1 MELPRRNRR
10 SGPARPA
17 RGLFEDELYQDDS
30 YQDDSYQNDSY
41 PDDSYPDDSYPD
53 ELYQS
58 PYEDQGYQDQGY
70 QRRGRPQGLFS
81 EPDYE
86 EPRYG
91 DRRQRRRF
99 ATQRIDTRDYA
110 GYEDL
115 GYSDRR
121 SRRRGPGRLV
131 MVLGSVLALAGA
143 AVIGR
148 AVAERG
154 HVYGPAEQIPANVGT
169 SVPGLDGAVAAPLAF
184 SRPVQIEI
192 PKLDVDAPVMR
203 LGLAANH
210 TVAVPPLEDHNLAGW
225 YDGSVTPG
233 QKGTSVILGHVDSF
247 TGISVFFY
255 IKTLRR
261 GNQIKIMRANGSTAI
276 FTVDGVQKVAKSAF
290 PTSDVYGQ
298 ARYPGLRLITCGG
311 QFDTATRQYLDNIV
325 VYAHL
330 TRTIRG
336 SVR

>member
-1 MELPRRNRR
+1 MERPRRNRR

-17 RGLFEDELYQDDS
+17 GGLFEDEPYQDEDS
-30 YQDDSYQNDSY
+30 YYPDEPYQEQYYDDQSY
-41 PDDSYPDDSYPD
+41 PDREYR
-53 ELYQS
+53 Q
-58 PYEDQGYQDQGY
+58 
-70 QRRGRPQGLFS
+70 RGRPPGLLS

-86 EPRYG
+86 EPHYG
-91 DRRQRRRF
+91 RRR
-99 ATQRIDTRDYA
+99 AARHYDDPEYQ
-110 GYEDL
+110 GYENWDRA
-115 GYSDRR
+115 SRR
-121 SRRRGPGRLV
+121 SRGSRPGRPRAGRLV
-131 MVLGSVLALAGA
+131 MVLGSVLLLAGA
-143 AVIGR
+143 AVIAR

-154 HVYGPAEQIPANVGT
+154 HLYGPAEQIPANVGS
-169 SVPGLDGAVAAPLAF
+169 SVPTLDGAVAKPLAF

-192 PKLDVDAPVMR
+192 PKLDVNAPVMR

-210 TVAVPPLEDHNLAGW
+210 TVAVPPLQNHNLAGW

-261 GNQIKIMRANGSTAI
+261 GNQIKVMRANGSTAI
-276 FTVDGVQKVAKSAF
+276 FTVDGVQKVVKDAF

-298 ARYPGLRLITCGG
+298 VKYPGLRLITCGG
-311 QFDTATRQYLDNIV
+311 PFDTSTRQYLDNIV

-330 TRTIRG
+330 SRIIRA
-336 SVR
+336 

>member
-10 SGPARPA
+10 SGPARPVQ
-17 RGLFEDELYQDDS
+17 GLFQDELYQDD
-30 YQDDSYQNDSY
+30 
-41 PDDSYPDDSYPD
+41 YPD

-58 PYEDQGYQDQGY
+58 PYDDDQGYDDQGYQDQGY
-70 QRRGRPQGLFS
+70 QDQGYRPRAAPGLFS

-86 EPRYG
+86 EPRYPG
-91 DRRQRRRF
+91 RRQRQRHE
-99 ATQRIDTRDYA
+99 TQRLDPVDYA
-110 GYEDL
+110 GYEDP
-115 GYSDRR
+115 GYAGRR
-121 SRRRGPGRLV
+121 SRRRRGPGRLV
-131 MVLGSVLALAGA
+131 MVLGSVLVLAGA
-143 AVIGR
+143 AVVAR

-154 HVYGPAEQIPANVGT
+154 HVYGAAEQIPANVGT
-169 SVPGLDGAVAAPLAF
+169 NMPGMDGAAAKPLAF

-192 PKLDVDAPVMR
+192 PKLDVHAPVMR

-210 TVAVPPLEDHNLAGW
+210 TVAVPPLQNHNLAGW

-233 QKGTSVILGHVDSF
+233 QQGTSVILGHVDSF

-261 GNQIKIMRANGSTAI
+261 GNQIKVMRANGSTAV
-276 FTVDGVQKVAKSAF
+276 FTVDGVQKVVKATF

-298 ARYPGLRLITCGG
+298 VKYPGLRLITCGG
-311 QFDTATRQYLDNIV
+311 PFDTATRQYLDDIV

>member
-10 SGPARPA
+10 SGQARPVQ
-17 RGLFEDELYQDDS
+17 GLFEDELYQ
-30 YQDDSYQNDSY
+30 
-41 PDDSYPDDSYPD
+41 DDSYPDDSYPD

-70 QRRGRPQGLFS
+70 QRRGHQGLFS
-81 EPDYE
+81 EPEYE

-91 DRRQRRRF
+91 DRRRRRRDE
-99 ATQRIDTRDYA
+99 TQRIDPRDYA
-110 GYEDL
+110 GYEDYA
-115 GYSDRR
+115 GRR
-121 SRRRGPGRLV
+121 GGRRRRGPTRLV
-131 MVLGSVLALAGA
+131 MILGSVLVLAGA

-154 HVYGPAEQIPANVGT
+154 HLYGPAEQIPANVGS
-169 SVPGLDGAVAAPLAF
+169 SVPTLDGAVAKPLAF

-192 PKLDVDAPVMR
+192 PKLDVNASVMR

-210 TVAVPPLEDHNLAGW
+210 TVAVPPLGNHNLAGW

-233 QKGTSVILGHVDSF
+233 QKGTAVILGHVNSF

-261 GNQIKIMRANGSTAI
+261 GNQIKVMRANGSTAI
-276 FTVDGVQKVAKSAF
+276 FTVDGVQKVVKTTF
-290 PTSDVYGQ
+290 PTSDVYGMVK
-298 ARYPGLRLITCGG
+298 YPGLRLITCGG
-311 QFDTATRQYLDNIV
+311 PFDTATRQYLDDIV

-330 TRTIRG
+330 TRTIRA
-336 SVR
+336 

>member
-10 SGPARPA
+10 SGPARPV

-30 YQDDSYQNDSY
+30 Y
-41 PDDSYPDDSYPD
+41 PDDDYPA

-70 QRRGRPQGLFS
+70 QDQGYQDQGYRRRGQQGLFS
-81 EPDYE
+81 EPDYGEPDYE
-86 EPRYG
+86 EPRYD
-91 DRRQRRRF
+91 DRRRRRRDE
-99 ATQRIDTRDYA
+99 TQLLGRRDYA
-110 GYEDL
+110 GYEDA
-115 GYSDRR
+115 GYARRR

-131 MVLGSVLALAGA
+131 LVLGSVLVLAGA

-154 HVYGPAEQIPANVGT
+154 HLYGPAEQIPANVGS
-169 SVPGLDGAVAAPLAF
+169 SVPTLDGAVAKPLAF

-210 TVAVPPLEDHNLAGW
+210 TVAVPPLENHNLAGW

-233 QKGTSVILGHVDSF
+233 QKGTAVILGHVDSI

-261 GNQIKIMRANGSTAI
+261 GNQIKVMRANGLTAI
-276 FTVDGVQKVAKSAF
+276 FTVDGVQKVVKTTF

-298 ARYPGLRLITCGG
+298 VKYPGLRLITCGG
-311 QFDTATRQYLDNIV
+311 QFDTATRQYLDDIV

-330 TRTIRG
+330 TRTIRA
-336 SVR
+336 

>member
-10 SGPARPA
+10 NGPARPVS
-17 RGLFEDELYQDDS
+17 GLFEDELYQDDS
-30 YQDDSYQNDSY
+30 YQ
-41 PDDSYPDDSYPD
+41 DDSYPD

-58 PYEDQGYQDQGY
+58 PYEDQGYQDRGY
-70 QRRGRPQGLFS
+70 QRRGQQRLFS
-81 EPDYE
+81 EPEYD
-86 EPRYG
+86 EPRY
-91 DRRQRRRF
+91 DSQRRRRRRDE
-99 ATQRIDTRDYA
+99 TQRIDPRDYA
-110 GYEDL
+110 AYDDYDQAG
-115 GYSDRR
+115 RR
-121 SRRRGPGRLV
+121 SRGRRGPTRLV
-131 MVLGSVLALAGA
+131 MVLGSVLVLAGA

-154 HVYGPAEQIPANVGT
+154 HLYGPAEQIPANVGS
-169 SVPGLDGAVAAPLAF
+169 SVPTLDGAVAKPLAF

-210 TVAVPPLEDHNLAGW
+210 TVAVPPLGSHNLAGW

-233 QKGTSVILGHVDSF
+233 QKGTAVILGHVDSI

-261 GNQIKIMRANGSTAI
+261 GNRIKIMRANGSMAI
-276 FTVDGVQKVAKSAF
+276 FTVDGVQKVVKTAF
-290 PTSDVYGQ
+290 PTSDVYGMVK
-298 ARYPGLRLITCGG
+298 YPGLRLITCGG
-311 QFDTATRQYLDNIV
+311 PFDTATRQYLDDIV

-330 TRTIRG
+330 TRTIRA
-336 SVR
+336 

>member
-10 SGPARPA
+10 SGPARPVQ
-17 RGLFEDELYQDDS
+17 GLFEDELYQDDS
-30 YQDDSYQNDSY
+30 YQDDSY
-41 PDDSYPDDSYPD
+41 PA

-58 PYEDQGYQDQGY
+58 PYEDQGYQDQDYRDQGYRDQGY
-70 QRRGRPQGLFS
+70 QRRGRPGLFS
-81 EPDYE
+81 EPDDE
-86 EPRYG
+86 EPRYD
-91 DRRQRRRF
+91 DRRRPRRNE
-99 ATQRIDTRDYA
+99 TQLLGPRDYA
-110 GYEDL
+110 GYEDS
-115 GYSDRR
+115 GYGRR
-121 SRRRGPGRLV
+121 RGRRRGPSRLV
-131 MVLGSVLALAGA
+131 MVLGSVLVLAGA

-154 HVYGPAEQIPANVGT
+154 HLYGPAEQIPANVGS
-169 SVPGLDGAVAAPLAF
+169 SVPTLDGAVAAPLAF

-210 TVAVPPLEDHNLAGW
+210 TVAVPPLENHNLAGW

-233 QKGTSVILGHVDSF
+233 QKGTAVILGHVDSF

-261 GNQIKIMRANGSTAI
+261 GNQIKVMRANGSTAI
-276 FTVDGVQKVAKSAF
+276 FTVDGVQKVVKTAF

-298 ARYPGLRLITCGG
+298 VRYPGLRLITCGG
-311 QFDTATRQYLDNIV
+311 QFDTATRQYLDDIV

-330 TRTIRG
+330 TRTIRA
-336 SVR
+336 

>member
-10 SGPARPA
+10 SGPARPVQ
-17 RGLFEDELYQDDS
+17 GLFQDELYQDD
-30 YQDDSYQNDSY
+30 
-41 PDDSYPDDSYPD
+41 YPD

-58 PYEDQGYQDQGY
+58 PYYDDQGYEDPGYQDQGYQDQGY
-70 QRRGRPQGLFS
+70 QPRAPQGLFS

-86 EPRYG
+86 EPRYPG
-91 DRRQRRRF
+91 RRQRQRHE
-99 ATQRIDTRDYA
+99 TQRLDPVDYA
-110 GYEDL
+110 GYADP
-115 GYSDRR
+115 GYAGRR
-121 SRRRGPGRLV
+121 SRRRRGPGRLV
-131 MVLGSVLALAGA
+131 MVLGSVLVLAGA
-143 AVIGR
+143 AVVAR

-154 HVYGPAEQIPANVGT
+154 HVYGAAEQIPANVGT
-169 SVPGLDGAVAAPLAF
+169 NVPGLDGAVAKPLAF

-210 TVAVPPLEDHNLAGW
+210 TVAVPPLENHNLTGW

-233 QKGTSVILGHVDSF
+233 QQGTSVILGHVDSF

-261 GNQIKIMRANGSTAI
+261 GNQIKVMRANGSTAV
-276 FTVDGVQKVAKSAF
+276 FTVDGVQKVVKTAF

-298 ARYPGLRLITCGG
+298 VKYPGLRLITCGG
-311 QFDTATRQYLDNIV
+311 PFDTATRQYLDDIV

>member
-10 SGPARPA
+10 SGPTRPVPS
-17 RGLFEDELYQDDS
+17 LFEDELYQDDS
-30 YQDDSYQNDSY
+30 YQ
-41 PDDSYPDDSYPD
+41 DDSYPD

-58 PYEDQGYQDQGY
+58 PYEDQGYQ
-70 QRRGRPQGLFS
+70 
-81 EPDYE
+81 
-86 EPRYG
+86 
-91 DRRQRRRF
+91 RRQPQR
-99 ATQRIDTRDYA
+99 TQLLSADQDYGY
-110 GYEDL
+110 GYED
-115 GYSDRR
+115 RPAR
-121 SRRRGPGRLV
+121 RRRGPGRFIA
-131 MVLGSVLALAGA
+131 ALGA
-143 AVIGR
+143 ALLVFGGGVIVR

-169 SVPGLDGAVAAPLAF
+169 SVPGLDGRVAKPLAF

-192 PKLDVDAPVMR
+192 PKLDVNAPVMR

-210 TVAVPPLEDHNLAGW
+210 TVAVPPLENHNLAGW

-261 GNQIKIMRANGSTAI
+261 GNQIKVMRANGSTAI
-276 FTVDGVQKVAKSAF
+276 FTVDGVQKVVKTSF

-298 ARYPGLRLITCGG
+298 VKYPSLRLITCGG
-311 QFDTATRQYLDNIV
+311 PFDTATRQYLDDIV

-336 SVR
+336 TVR

>member
-10 SGPARPA
+10 SGPARPVQ
-17 RGLFEDELYQDDS
+17 GLFEDELYQ
-30 YQDDSYQNDSY
+30 
-41 PDDSYPDDSYPD
+41 DDSYPDDSYPD

-58 PYEDQGYQDQGY
+58 PYEDQGYQDRGY
-70 QRRGRPQGLFS
+70 QRRGQQGLFS
-81 EPDYE
+81 EQEYE

-91 DRRQRRRF
+91 GRRGRRRDE
-99 ATQRIDTRDYA
+99 TQRIDPRDYA
-110 GYEDL
+110 GYEDYA
-115 GYSDRR
+115 GRR
-121 SRRRGPGRLV
+121 GRRRRGPTRLV
-131 MVLGSVLALAGA
+131 MILGSVLVLAGA

-154 HVYGPAEQIPANVGT
+154 HLYGPAEQIPANVGS
-169 SVPGLDGAVAAPLAF
+169 SVPTLDGAVAKPLAF

-192 PKLDVDAPVMR
+192 PKLDINAPVMR

-210 TVAVPPLEDHNLAGW
+210 TVAVPPLGNHDLAGW

-233 QKGTSVILGHVDSF
+233 QKGTAVILGHVDSF

-261 GNQIKIMRANGSTAI
+261 GNQIKVMRANGSTAI
-276 FTVDGVQKVAKSAF
+276 FTVDGVQKVVKTAF
-290 PTSDVYGQ
+290 PTSDVYGMVK
-298 ARYPGLRLITCGG
+298 YPGLRLITCGG
-311 QFDTATRQYLDNIV
+311 PFDTATRQYLDDIV

-330 TRTIRG
+330 TRTIRA
-336 SVR
+336 

>member
-10 SGPARPA
+10 SGPARPVQ
-17 RGLFEDELYQDDS
+17 GLFQDELYQDD
-30 YQDDSYQNDSY
+30 
-41 PDDSYPDDSYPD
+41 YPD

-58 PYEDQGYQDQGY
+58 PYYDDQGYEDQGYQDQGY
-70 QRRGRPQGLFS
+70 QDQGYQRRTPQGLFS

-86 EPRYG
+86 EPRYRG
-91 DRRQRRRF
+91 GRSGRGRQRQE
-99 ATQRIDTRDYA
+99 TQRLDPVDYA
-110 GYEDL
+110 GYADP
-115 GYSDRR
+115 GYADRR
-121 SRRRGPGRLV
+121 SRRRRGPGRLV
-131 MVLGSVLALAGA
+131 MVLGSVLVLAGA
-143 AVIGR
+143 AVVAR

-154 HVYGPAEQIPANVGT
+154 HVYGAAEQIPANVGT
-169 SVPGLDGAVAAPLAF
+169 DVPGLDGAVAKPLAF
-184 SRPVQIEI
+184 SRPVQIDI
-192 PKLDVDAPVMR
+192 PKLDVNAPVMR

-210 TVAVPPLEDHNLAGW
+210 TVAVPPLQNHNLAGW

-233 QKGTSVILGHVDSF
+233 QQGTSVILGHVDSF

-261 GNQIKIMRANGSTAI
+261 GNQIKVMRANGSTAI
-276 FTVDGVQKVAKSAF
+276 FTVDGVQKVVKTAF

-298 ARYPGLRLITCGG
+298 VKYPGLRLITCGG
-311 QFDTATRQYLDNIV
+311 PFDTATRQYLDDIV

-330 TRTIRG
+330 TRTTRG

>member
-10 SGPARPA
+10 SGQARPVQ
-17 RGLFEDELYQDDS
+17 GLFEDELYQDDS
-30 YQDDSYQNDSY
+30 YQDDSY
-41 PDDSYPDDSYPD
+41 PA

-70 QRRGRPQGLFS
+70 RDQGYQRRGRPGLFS

-86 EPRYG
+86 EPRYD
-91 DRRQRRRF
+91 DRRRPRRNE
-99 ATQRIDTRDYA
+99 TQLLGPRDYA
-110 GYEDL
+110 GYEDA
-115 GYSDRR
+115 GYARR
-121 SRRRGPGRLV
+121 RGRRRGPGRLV
-131 MVLGSVLALAGA
+131 MVLGSVLVLAGA

-154 HVYGPAEQIPANVGT
+154 HLYGPAEQIPANVGS
-169 SVPGLDGAVAAPLAF
+169 SVPTLDGAVAAPLAF

-210 TVAVPPLEDHNLAGW
+210 TVAVPPLENHNLAGW

-233 QKGTSVILGHVDSF
+233 QKGTAVILGHVDSF

-261 GNQIKIMRANGSTAI
+261 GNQIKVMRANGSTAI
-276 FTVDGVQKVAKSAF
+276 FTVDGVQKVVKTAF

-298 ARYPGLRLITCGG
+298 VRYPGLRLITCGG
-311 QFDTATRQYLDNIV
+311 QFDTATRQYLDDIV

-330 TRTIRG
+330 SRTIRA
-336 SVR
+336 